1 MNNSSR
7 TSRTVSRRSVLA
19 GFASAGAV
27 QLIRGTPLAQ
37 AFSPPSGDPIATT
50 QYGKIRGVSANGVLS
65 FRGVPYGGPADGA
78 GRFMPPTKPTPWQG
92 VRDAVKAGP
101 RAMQLQDKSF
111 GGGPNIYTSPLLGPY
126 FSGGRKDA
134 AEITVEENSE
144 NCLVLNVL
152 TPSLQGKRPV
162 MIYIHG
168 GGFAQGS
175 GALTLLADRFVKEE
189 NIVLVGV
196 NHRLNVFGYTYLGDL
211 DPKYANSGNV
221 GQMDLVQSLE
231 WVRDNIAHFGGDPGN
246 VTVFGESGGGA
257 KISCLMAMPSAKGL
271 FRRAIIESG
280 SARSVRTRAAAIED
294 TKKMLETLKLTPS
307 DVGKL
312 QTVSPDELLT
322 STRRSSPLVDGLSVP
337 HETWTNG
344 APPEAAGVPLIVGND
359 KEEARVF
366 STGDPGL
373 YSLDWTSLPVRLV
386 KTGIPQ
392 DKVDMVISKY
402 RELHPT
408 ETASD
413 IYFIISADRGA
424 RTNAIRQ
431 ATAKLQQNS
440 GDVYMYYF
448 AWATPIDNGRLKS
461 FHTAEL
467 PLAVRLVLNPEAE
480 GLSKQIA
487 GAWAAFA
494 RTGDPNHA
502 GLPRWEKYS
511 VARKATMIFD
521 AGKTALVDKP
531 GEEELALIQSFPVAG
546 PI

>member
-1 MNNSSR
+1 MDKSETRSAAIN
-7 TSRTVSRRSVLA
+7 RRSVLA
-19 GFASAGAV
+19 GIASAGAIR
-27 QLIRGTPLAQ
+27 LIGENPLAR
-37 AFSPPSGDPIATT
+37 AMSPASTEPIATT
-50 QYGKIRGVSANGVLS
+50 EYGKIRGVSANGVLS

-78 GRFMPPTKPTPWQG
+78 GRFMPPTKPTAWKG

-101 RAMQLQDKSF
+101 RAMQLADKSF
-111 GGGPNIYTSPLLGPY
+111 GGGANIYTSPILGPY
-126 FSGGRKDA
+126 FSGGRKD

-152 TPSLQGKRPV
+152 TPALQGKRPV

-175 GALTLLADRFVKEE
+175 GALTLLADRFVTEE

-221 GQMDLVQSLE
+221 GQLDLVMSLK
-231 WVRDNIAHFGGDPGN
+231 WVRDNIANFGGDPTN
-246 VTVFGESGGGA
+246 VTIFGESGGGA
-257 KISCLMAMPSAKGL
+257 KISCLMAMPEAKGL

-280 SARSVRTRAAAIED
+280 SARSVRTKEAATED
-294 TKKMLETLKLTPS
+294 TKKMMEALNLTPS
-307 DVGKL
+307 EYDKL
-312 QTVSPDELLT
+312 QSISADQLL
-322 STRRSSPLVDGLSVP
+322 SASRRNGPLVDGLSVP
-337 HETWTNG
+337 HQTWATG

-366 STGDPGL
+366 SVGDPEL
-373 YSLDWTSLPVRLV
+373 YSLDWQTLPGRVI
-386 KTGIPQ
+386 KSGIPQ
-392 DKVDMVISKY
+392 DKADMVIAKY
-402 RELHPT
+402 RELHPN

-413 IYFIISADRGA
+413 IYFMIAADRGA
-424 RTNAIRQ
+424 RTNAVRQ
-431 ATAKLQQNS
+431 AQAKLAQNS

-448 AWATPIDNGRLKS
+448 AWATPIYGGKLKA

-511 VARKATMIFD
+511 TAKKSTMVFD
-521 AGKTALVDKP
+521 AGKTALVDRP
-531 GEEELALIQSFPVAG
+531 GEVELALLESFSSG
-546 PI
+546 TL

>member
-1 MNNSSR
+1 MNKSKTRSGAIN
-7 TSRTVSRRSVLA
+7 RRSVLA
-19 GFASAGAV
+19 GIASAGAIR
-27 QLIRGTPLAQ
+27 LIGENPLAR
-37 AFSPPSGDPIATT
+37 AMSPASAEPIATT
-50 QYGKIRGVSANGVLS
+50 EYGKIRGVSANGVLS

-78 GRFMPPTKPTPWQG
+78 GRFMPPTKPAAWKG

-101 RAMQLQDKSF
+101 RAMQLLDKSF
-111 GGGPNIYTSPLLGPY
+111 GGGANIYTSPILGPY
-126 FSGGRKDA
+126 FSGGRKD

-152 TPSLQGKRPV
+152 TPALQGKRPV

-175 GALTLLADRFVKEE
+175 GALTLLADRFVAEE

-221 GQMDLVQSLE
+221 GQLDLVMSLK
-231 WVRDNIAHFGGDPGN
+231 WVRDNIANFGGDPSN
-246 VTVFGESGGGA
+246 VTIFGESGGGA
-257 KISCLMAMPSAKGL
+257 KISCLMAMPEAKGL
-271 FRRAIIESG
+271 FRRAVIESG
-280 SARSVRTRAAAIED
+280 SARSVRTKEAATED
-294 TKKMLETLKLTPS
+294 TKKMLEALNLTPAE
-307 DVGKL
+307 VGKL
-312 QTVSPDELLT
+312 QSISADQLL
-322 STRRSSPLVDGLSVP
+322 SASRRNGPLVDGLSVP
-337 HETWTNG
+337 RQTWASG
-344 APPEAAGVPLIVGND
+344 APPESTGIPLIVGND

-366 STGDPGL
+366 SVGDPEL
-373 YSLDWTSLPVRLV
+373 YSLDWQTLPGRVI
-386 KTGIPQ
+386 KSGIPQ
-392 DKVDMVISKY
+392 DKADMVIAKY
-402 RELHPT
+402 RELHPN

-413 IYFIISADRGA
+413 IYFMIAADRGA
-424 RTNAIRQ
+424 RTNAVRQ
-431 ATAKLQQNS
+431 AQAKLAQNS

-448 AWATPIDNGRLKS
+448 AWATPIYGGKLKA

-511 VARKATMIFD
+511 TAKKSTMVFD
-521 AGKTALVDKP
+521 AEKTALVDKP
-531 GEEELALIQSFPVAG
+531 GEVELALLESFSSSNL
-546 PI
+546 

>member
-1 MNNSSR
+1 
-7 TSRTVSRRSVLA
+7 
-19 GFASAGAV
+19 
-27 QLIRGTPLAQ
+27 
-37 AFSPPSGDPIATT
+37 
-50 QYGKIRGVSANGVLS
+50 VSANGVLS